1 MINYANNPFKWF
13 WPNWN
18 LDKKAKVVLSHITLY
33 LALIKITACTGHSL
47 AFLVEYPFQTKIDLW
62 LFFLNYY

>member
-33 LALIKITACTGHSL
+33 LASIKITACAGHSL